1 MRLNCCSMSRFDSDS
16 DSNGKD
22 YRREKFKSKKNWN
35 KNSREDDG
43 YLNKQASKSYKKEIK
58 EKKESMLEE
67 EIWDD
72 WEEYKK

>member
-1 MRLNCCSMSRFDSDS
+1 MRLNRYFMSRLDSDS
-16 DSNGKD
+16 DHNGKD
-22 YRREKFKSKKNWN
+22 DRREKFKSKKNWN
-35 KNSREDDG
+35 KNSKEEDV

-58 EKKESMLEE
+58 EKKELMLEE